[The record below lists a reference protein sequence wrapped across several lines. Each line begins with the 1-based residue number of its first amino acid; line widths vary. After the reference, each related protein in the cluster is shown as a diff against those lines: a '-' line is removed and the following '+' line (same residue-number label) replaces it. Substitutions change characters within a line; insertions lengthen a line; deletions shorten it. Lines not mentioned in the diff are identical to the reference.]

1 MRGLSRLSTAITF
14 ESSSCEKDSWAK
26 NQNLWKRMPK
36 LAAWID
42 ADFEKIKEL
51 GIYDVRVSRDAVF

>member
-1 MRGLSRLSTAITF
+1 
-14 ESSSCEKDSWAK
+14 
-26 NQNLWKRMPK
+26 MPK

-51 GIYDVRVSRDAVF
+51 GIYDVRVSTDAVF